1 MAKAT
6 YEERDVQF
14 IERLYLL
21 GLKEYL
27 LKQPSN
33 SELDFLEEM
42 IEIQRKKVDSL
53 KTGFYESKEVNK
65 NATIFYRENLKR
77 QHIYLELLLEKKKRF
92 ENQKKPLG
100 IAKKRSS

>member
-42 IEIQRKKVDSL
+42 IEIQRKKVDS
-53 KTGFYESKEVNK
+53 
-65 NATIFYRENLKR
+65 
-77 QHIYLELLLEKKKRF
+77 
-92 ENQKKPLG
+92 
-100 IAKKRSS
+100 

>member
-77 QHIYLELLLEKKKRF
+77 QHIYLDLLLEKKIRF
-92 ENQKKPLG
+92 ENQEKPSG
-100 IAKKRSS
+100 TAKIN

>member
-1 MAKAT
+1 MAKVKYDA
-6 YEERDVQF
+6 RDVQF

-53 KTGFYESKEVNK
+53 KTGFYENKEVNK

-77 QHIYLELLLEKKKRF
+77 QHIYLDLLLEKKIRF
-92 ENQKKPLG
+92 ENQRKPSG
-100 IAKKRSS
+100 TAKSN

>member
-42 IEIQRKKVDSL
+42 IEIQRKKVDGL
-53 KTGFYESKEVNK
+53 KNGFYESKEVNK

-77 QHIYLELLLEKKKRF
+77 QHIYLELLLEKKIRF
-92 ENQKKPLG
+92 ENQKKPSG
-100 IAKKRSS
+100 TAKIN

>member
-77 QHIYLELLLEKKKRF
+77 QHIYHLLLEKKIRF
-92 ENQKKPLG
+92 ENQEKPSG
-100 IAKKRSS
+100 TAKIN